1 MLSVFSDND
10 VEVLLKKK
18 KKKTVWQRKRAR
30 GINSPSL
37 AMLQKDMQIRRF
49 LALSYSQDKCHLSV
63 SSFSHFLIR
72 KLLLLER
79 QPVKSKPQDVKPR
92 EQEQC

>member
-10 VEVLLKKK
+10 VEILFKKK
-18 KKKTVWQRKRAR
+18 KKSVWERKRAR

-37 AMLQKDMQIRRF
+37 AMLEKDMQIRHF

-63 SSFSHFLIR
+63 SSH
-72 KLLLLER
+72 
-79 QPVKSKPQDVKPR
+79 
-92 EQEQC
+92 